1 MNHLP
6 RFYKGSDIHITLGAF
21 KDAAL
26 EQAGSFEGFGVD
38 VLLYTSDDERSI
50 ALSSEIGEKG
60 EIWYPLDLSADGT
73 LHAVIGKELTAELD
87 AGVVRLEVR
96 LTSLATG
103 HSEIAAETAFIL
115 IDARISS
122 LPPCMPK

>member
-1 MNHLP
+1 MNQLP
-6 RFYKGSDIHITLGAF
+6 KFYKGSDIHITLGAF

-26 EQAGSFEGFGVD
+26 NQAGSFEGFGVD
-38 VLLYTSDDERSI
+38 VLLYTSDDERCI
-50 ALSSEIGEKG
+50 ALSSETSEQG
-60 EIWYPLDLSADGT
+60 EIWYPLDLSPDGT
-73 LHAVIGKELTAELD
+73 LHAVIGKDLTADMD

-115 IDARISS
+115 SDARIAS